1 MRGGFAVNKA
11 MTLLAG
17 ILAGIVLVTE
27 PAQAEG
33 PGIGT
38 KQRAPYMIKG
48 RDGDMC
54 HAYTITARWNL
65 DSLLGTATVNGS
77 WKWTGS
83 GECEAHLST
92 AILLKVQARQTFGFV
107 KITPVVPDVNKGY
120 GYNTTGAYDWDELV
134 CSYSG
139 TRVTSCFDAETA
151 KALWKHGA
159 VVDFVVVWD

>member
-1 MRGGFAVNKA
+1 MHKA
-11 MTLLAG
+11 MALMTGVLAS
-17 ILAGIVLVTE
+17 IVLVTE

-33 PGIGT
+33 PGAET
-38 KQRAPYMIKG
+38 MQRGPENIKS
-48 RDGDMC
+48 RDGGDC
-54 HAYTITARWNL
+54 HAYTVTAKWDL

-92 AILLKVQARQTFGFV
+92 AILLKVQAQQTYGFV
-107 KITPVVPDVNKGY
+107 KVRPIVPDVNKGY

-139 TRVTSCFDAETA
+139 TKATDCFDADTA
-151 KALWKHGA
+151 KHLWKNGT

>member
-1 MRGGFAVNKA
+1 MNKA
-11 MTLLAG
+11 VILLIGMLAG
-17 ILAGIVLVTE
+17 IILITE
-27 PAQAEG
+27 SAHAEG
-33 PGIGT
+33 PGEGF
-38 KQRAPYMIKG
+38 KERGPYMIKG
-48 RDGDMC
+48 RDGNMC
-54 HAYTITARWNL
+54 QADRITARWNL
-65 DSLLGTATVNGS
+65 DSLMGTATVWGT

-134 CSYSG
+134 CSYSS
-139 TRVTSCFDAETA
+139 TRETSCFDVETA
-151 KALWKHGA
+151 KALWKHGT